1 MISSRPNEQVLIPGL
16 SGKGMAM
23 HFQSL
28 DDDAHD
34 GASQRKASTGTILR
48 RMMPFLRPHRGAFL
62 GATVLLILSVAGE
75 LAGPLILRRVIDS
88 AIPARSTGDIVLLA
102 FLYTVTYT
110 FAMILS
116 YYEVMITTRIGLAV
130 VRDLKE
136 KVFRHMLTL
145 SLSFFD
151 RNPTGKLMARVEN
164 DSERVRMLFSDV
176 SMALLRN
183 VAMVAGTLGIM
194 LAADATITL
203 WIVLLL
209 LPVMILTV
217 PVLIKMRKLYRT
229 VRVAYARISGYI
241 SEYVRSVPV
250 LQAFG
255 ATAVAGDR
263 IHGEGVRYLDREVKA
278 FFWEYGFW
286 SFLGSCEILAVMVIL
301 LSGRGGM
308 AAGVVTVGT
317 VVMFV
322 EYTRRLFGPI
332 VMFSET
338 LNMVQRAAASAERL
352 FDILETESLTP
363 DGSLDEEDFPHE
375 WDEIRFEEVWFRY
388 SEDSRWAL
396 EDVSFSIPRGSLIAL
411 VGSSGGGKST
421 IVSLLLR
428 FYEPSRGRIT
438 IGGVDIREFRIGVW
452 RKRLG
457 LVLQNVNLFPGTLSE
472 NLTVFD
478 GSIPAEDQAAAL
490 RTIEAEDL
498 MEIIPGGLEG
508 SISEGGLN
516 LSMGQRQL
524 VNYARAVLRRPDV
537 LVLDEATSSVD
548 PGTERRMQRSTD
560 LVITGRTA
568 LVVAHRLSTVTHAS
582 SILVVQHGR
591 IMERGTHTE
600 LLSRGGV
607 YAGLCLLQL
616 EGGACGHA

>member
-1 MISSRPNEQVLIPGL
+1 
-16 SGKGMAM
+16 
-23 HFQSL
+23 
-28 DDDAHD
+28 
-34 GASQRKASTGTILR
+34 
-48 RMMPFLRPHRGAFL
+48 
-62 GATVLLILSVAGE
+62 
-75 LAGPLILRRVIDS
+75 
-88 AIPARSTGDIVLLA
+88 
-102 FLYTVTYT
+102 
-110 FAMILS
+110 
-116 YYEVMITTRIGLAV
+116 
-130 VRDLKE
+130 
-136 KVFRHMLTL
+136 
-145 SLSFFD
+145 
-151 RNPTGKLMARVEN
+151 
-164 DSERVRMLFSDV
+164 MLFSDV

-194 LAADATITL
+194 FAADVTVTL
-203 WIVLLL
+203 WIVLFL

-217 PVLIKMRKLYRT
+217 PVLVKMRTLYRA
-229 VRVAYARISGYI
+229 VRSAYARISGTI

-250 LQAFG
+250 LQVFG
-255 ATAVAGDR
+255 ATGVAAEK

-301 LSGRGGM
+301 LSGRGGVI
-308 AAGVVTVGT
+308 AGVITVGT

-352 FDILETESLTP
+352 FDILETETLTP
-363 DGSLDEEDFPHE
+363 DGTLGEEDFPE
-375 WDEIRFEEVWFRY
+375 DWDRIRFEDVSFRY
-388 SEDSRWAL
+388 SEDGRRVL
-396 EDVSFSIPRGSLIAL
+396 EHVDFSIPRGSLVAL
-411 VGSSGGGKST
+411 VGASGGGKST

-428 FYEPSRGRIT
+428 FYEPTEGRIT
-438 IGGVDIREFRIGVW
+438 IGGRDIREFRIGVW
-452 RKRLG
+452 RRRLG

-478 GSIPAEDQAAAL
+478 PSIPDDDQMEAL

-498 MEIIPGGLEG
+498 VDLIPGGLRG
-508 SISEGGLN
+508 AISEGGLN

-548 PGTERRMQRSTD
+548 PGTERRIQRSTD
-560 LVITGRTA
+560 LVIRGRTA

-591 IMERGTHTE
+591 IVERGTHAE
-600 LLSRGGV
+600 LLEQGGV

-616 EGGACGHA
+616 EGGGSGHA

>member
-1 MISSRPNEQVLIPGL
+1 
-16 SGKGMAM
+16 MAM

-34 GASQRKASTGTILR
+34 DASARKASTGKILR
-48 RMMPFLRPHRGAFL
+48 RMLPFLRPHRGAFL
-62 GATVLLILSVAGE
+62 AAAILLLLSVAGE
-75 LAGPLILRRVIDS
+75 LAGPLILRRVIDD
-88 AIPARSTGDIVLLA
+88 AIPSHSTGDIVLLA
-102 FLYTVTYT
+102 LLYTVTFT

-203 WIVLLL
+203 WIVVLL

-217 PVLIKMRKLYRT
+217 PVLMKMRKLYRT
-229 VRVAYARISGYI
+229 VRAAYARISGYI

-263 IHGEGVRYLDREVKA
+263 IHGEGVRYLDREVRA

-317 VVMFV
+317 IVMFV

-363 DGSLDEEDFPHE
+363 DGRLDEEDFPHDWE
-375 WDEIRFEEVWFRY
+375 EIRFEEVWFRY
-388 SEDSRWAL
+388 SEDSHWAL
-396 EDVSFSIPRGSLIAL
+396 EDISFSIPRGSLIAL

-428 FYEPSRGRIT
+428 FYEPSSGRIT

-508 SISEGGLN
+508 NISEGGLN

-524 VNYARAVLRRPDV
+524 VNYARAVLRRPEV

-591 IMERGTHTE
+591 IIERGTHAE
-600 LLSRGGV
+600 LLARGGV